1 MNRDMRSARGA
12 QPASLHVAREPVQT
26 RAHKTRAALL
36 AAAELEL
43 NERGYERTTTKS
55 IADRAGVAAGS
66 FYQYF
71 ADKDAVLRQ
80 LAEARMQALRA
91 RIDGI
96 AARAVSTDP
105 RRSIR
110 AVISEAI
117 EYHRREPGLHTVLSE
132 RRHADPAL
140 DAMTAASEQ
149 AFVEQIEALLAV
161 ARYRGDKKAMAFV
174 IFGMIEGA
182 VHTHVLGKAMVSD
195 KRIVAALGE
204 AILTLVMKGTA
215 PASEEG

>member
-1 MNRDMRSARGA
+1 MRREREP
-12 QPASLHVAREPVQT
+12 QPASAHVARSPVQS

-43 NERGYERTTTKS
+43 NEHGYARTTTKT

-71 ADKDAVLRQ
+71 ADKDAVLRE
-80 LAEARMQALRA
+80 LAQARMQALRA
-91 RIDGI
+91 RIDGVGT
-96 AARAVSTDP
+96 RAVTADP

-117 EYHRREPGLHTVLSE
+117 EYHRREPGLHAVLSE

-140 DAMTAASEQ
+140 DAMTASSEQ

-161 ARYRGDKKAMAFV
+161 ADYQGDRKAMAFV

-182 VHTHVLGKAMVSD
+182 VHTHVLGKALVSD
-195 KRIVAALGE
+195 KRITAALCD
-204 AILTLVMKGTA
+204 AILSLVQKRA
-215 PASEEG
+215 AAAHEENT